1 MIKLLFVL
9 RRTIIMTKEFQ
20 NYMTSELLANARIE
34 REKEVK
40 NLFILEY
47 ERRLKL
53 VGLTDEQIAE
63 FRKFDELAI
72 ANSFYTDSF
81 IKSFIKE
88 PIDVEKCT
96 FSELVYITEYANSL
110 YLQKRNSSSLSEEE
124 ERFIRQNSLY
134 FGMCSAALEVRNR
147 MKRISAT
154 DKQENSL
161 LKSERKVMK
170 KRKAW

>member
-1 MIKLLFVL
+1 
-9 RRTIIMTKEFQ
+9 MTKEFQ

-53 VGLTDEQIAE
+53 VGLNDEQIAE

-72 ANSFYTDSF
+72 ANSSYTDSF
-81 IKSFIKE
+81 IKSFIEE
-88 PIDVEKCT
+88 PTNVENCT

-110 YLQKRNSSSLSEEE
+110 YLQKRNSSLSEEE
-124 ERFIRQNSLY
+124 EQFIRQHSLY
-134 FGMCSAALEVRNR
+134 FGMCRAALEVRNR

-154 DKQENSL
+154 DKQENIL
-161 LKSERKVMK
+161 LKNERKVMK

>member
-1 MIKLLFVL
+1 M
-9 RRTIIMTKEFQ
+9 
-20 NYMTSELLANARIE
+20 
-34 REKEVK
+34 
-40 NLFILEY
+40 
-47 ERRLKL
+47 KL

-124 ERFIRQNSLY
+124 RFIRQNSLY
-134 FGMCSAALEVRNR
+134 FGMCRAALEVRNR